1 VVVRGRMLLVFAV
14 VAATAATAVPTVQR
28 GGVPPP
34 GDAVNALAQELAIRQ
49 GSAYLVPLAE
59 VRNGPPA
66 MPANEAQVKAD
77 AAWADALLTRL
88 HAIAP
93 DRLSH
98 QDALTYKTIEFD
110 ARLMK
115 EAAQYYW
122 LESFITPYASPL
134 TFLSGMLANLPLD
147 SEADR
152 QAYSDAL
159 DELPL
164 TFAAYESRLRG
175 QVRRGIALPAA
186 ELPLVLG
193 FVRGFGAPPAASPF
207 RVDDRRLA
215 KMEPASRARFLERVN
230 AAIADVVDPAVDRL
244 AAYLDGPYRAQAA
257 GDVGVSR
264 FPGGRDY
271 YRFLIRRHTG
281 LDLTPEQIHQIGL
294 NEVARLET
302 ALDQVRHDAGYAGS
316 FAEFRNYLRNDPR
329 FRAHSGEEIGERM
342 EAAIRR
348 IEPHVGAYF
357 GRRPSAPYGVK
368 PLEAQRAASMTYGY
382 YQIPTASDPSGYY
395 MYNGTRPEDRSILM
409 AEAVIYHELVPGH
422 HFQMALQMENASLV
436 PFRRNAHP
444 TAFTEGWG
452 EYASDLAGEM
462 GMYRDPY
469 QRAGRLAMDL
479 FLSSRLVVDTG
490 MNALGWTREK
500 AIAFMRDHTFESD
513 VQIDT
518 ETLRY
523 SVDIP
528 GQALAY
534 KLGAKRIHDLR
545 DRVAEEQGAS
555 FDLRAF
561 HDYVLAAGALPLP
574 VLDEHVACYTHEQHA
589 SR

>member
-1 VVVRGRMLLVFAV
+1 VR
-14 VAATAATAVPTVQR
+14 
-28 GGVPPP
+28 
-34 GDAVNALAQELAIRQ
+34 
-49 GSAYLVPLAE
+49 
-59 VRNGPPA
+59 
-66 MPANEAQVKAD
+66 
-77 AAWADALLTRL
+77 
-88 HAIAP
+88 
-93 DRLSH
+93 
-98 QDALTYKTIEFD
+98 
-110 ARLMK
+110 
-115 EAAQYYW
+115 
-122 LESFITPYASPL
+122 
-134 TFLSGMLANLPLD
+134 
-147 SEADR
+147 
-152 QAYSDAL
+152 
-159 DELPL
+159 
-164 TFAAYESRLRG
+164 
-175 QVRRGIALPAA
+175 
-186 ELPLVLG
+186 
-193 FVRGFGAPPAASPF
+193 
-207 RVDDRRLA
+207 
-215 KMEPASRARFLERVN
+215 
-230 AAIADVVDPAVDRL
+230 
-244 AAYLDGPYRAQAA
+244 
-257 GDVGVSR
+257 
-264 FPGGRDY
+264 
-271 YRFLIRRHTG
+271 
-281 LDLTPEQIHQIGL
+281 
-294 NEVARLET
+294 
-302 ALDQVRHDAGYAGS
+302 
-316 FAEFRNYLRNDPR
+316 
-329 FRAHSGEEIGERM
+329 
-342 EAAIRR
+342 
-348 IEPHVGAYF
+348 
-357 GRRPSAPYGVK
+357 

-382 YQIPTASDPSGYY
+382 YQIPTATDPSGYY

-422 HFQMALQMENASLV
+422 HFQMALQMENAALV

-490 MNALGWTREK
+490 MNALGWTRDK

-545 DRVAEEQGAS
+545 DRVAAEQGAS

-574 VLDEHVACYTHEQHA
+574 VLDEHVACYTHERHA

>member
-1 VVVRGRMLLVFAV
+1 MVVNGRMLLVLAV
-14 VAATAATAVPTVQR
+14 VAATTAPTVQR
-28 GGVPPP
+28 GGAAAP

-49 GSAYLVPLAE
+49 GAAYVVPLAE

-66 MPANEAQVKAD
+66 MPASEAQVNAD
-77 AAWADALLTRL
+77 AAWAEDLLSRL

-110 ARLMK
+110 ARLLK
-115 EAAQYYW
+115 EGAQYYW
-122 LESFITPYASPL
+122 LESFITPYSSPL
-134 TFLSGMLANLPLD
+134 TFLSGTLANRPLD
-147 SEADR
+147 SETDR
-152 QAYSDAL
+152 QAYLDAL
-159 DELPL
+159 DALSL
-164 TFAAYESRLRG
+164 TFGAYETRLRG

-193 FVRGFGAPPAASPF
+193 FVRGFGAPPTSSPF
-207 RVDDRRLA
+207 KVDERRLT
-215 KMEPASRARFLERVN
+215 KLDPPTRTRFVERVN

-244 AAYLDGPYRAQAA
+244 GTYLDGPYRAQAA
-257 GDVGVSR
+257 TDVGVSR

-294 NEVARLET
+294 DEVARLEA
-302 ALDQVRHDAGYAGS
+302 ALEQVRRDAGYTGS

-348 IEPHVGAYF
+348 IEPHVDQYF
-357 GRRPSAPYGVK
+357 ARKPAAPYGVK

-490 MNALGWTREK
+490 MNALGWTRDK

-545 DRVAEEQGAS
+545 DRVAAEQGAS

-561 HDYVLAAGALPLP
+561 HDYVLSAGALPLT
-574 VLDEHVACYTHEQHA
+574 VLDEHVACYTHERHA
-589 SR
+589 AR

>member
-1 VVVRGRMLLVFAV
+1 MVMKRKLLAAV
-14 VAATAATAVPTVQR
+14 AVIAAIAATPTVQR
-28 GGVPPP
+28 GPAASP
-34 GDAVNALAQELAIRQ
+34 GDAVNALAQELAARQ
-49 GSAYLVPLAE
+49 GTAYIGSLAE
-59 VRNGPPA
+59 ARNGAPA
-66 MPANEAQVKAD
+66 MPASEAQVKAD
-77 AAWADALLTRL
+77 ATWADGLLARL

-93 DRLSH
+93 ERLSH

-110 ARLMK
+110 ARVMK
-115 EAAQYYW
+115 EGAQYYW
-122 LESFITPYASPL
+122 LDSFITPYASPL
-134 TFLSGMLANLPLD
+134 TFLSSTLANLPLD
-147 SEADR
+147 TEDDR
-152 QAYSDAL
+152 QAYTDAL
-159 DELPL
+159 EALPV
-164 TFAAYESRLRG
+164 TFAAYETRLRG

-193 FVRGFGAPPAASPF
+193 FVRGFGAPPASSPF
-207 RVDDRRLA
+207 KVDERRLTHLDA
-215 KMEPASRARFLERVN
+215 AARARFLERVN
-230 AAIADVVDPAVDRL
+230 AAIADAVDPAVDRL
-244 AAYLDGPYRAQAA
+244 AAYLDGPYRGQAS
-257 GDVGVSR
+257 GEVGVSR
-264 FPGGRDY
+264 FPGGREY

-294 NEVARLET
+294 DEVARLEA
-302 ALDQVRHDAGYAGS
+302 ALDQVRRDAGYAGS
-316 FAEFRNYLRNDPR
+316 FAEFRKYLRDDPR
-329 FRAHSGEEIGERM
+329 FRAHSSEEIGERM

-348 IEPHVGAYF
+348 IEPHVDEYF
-357 GRRPSAPYGVK
+357 GKKPSAPYGVK
-368 PLEAQRAASMTYGY
+368 PLDPQRAAAMTYGY
-382 YQIPTASDPSGYY
+382 YQIPTPTDREGYY

-409 AEAVIYHELVPGH
+409 AEAVIYHELIPGH
-422 HFQMALQMENASLV
+422 HFQMALQMENAALV

-444 TAFTEGWG
+444 TACTEGWG

-490 MNALGWTREK
+490 MNALGWTRDK
-500 AIAFMRDHTFESD
+500 AIAYMRDHTFESD
-513 VQIDT
+513 VQIGT

-545 DRVAEEQGAS
+545 DRVAAEQGAS

-574 VLDEHVACYTHEQHA
+574 VLDEHVACYAHERHA

>member
-1 VVVRGRMLLVFAV
+1 MVVNRRLLLVLAV
-14 VAATAATAVPTVQR
+14 VAATAAPTAQR
-28 GGVPPP
+28 GAVASP

-49 GSAYLVPLAE
+49 GTAYLVPLAE

-66 MPANEAQVKAD
+66 MPANEAQVNAD
-77 AAWADALLTRL
+77 ATWAEGLLARL

-93 DRLSH
+93 DRLAH

-115 EAAQYYW
+115 EGAQYYW

-134 TFLSGMLANLPLD
+134 TFLSGTLANLPLN

-159 DELPL
+159 DALSL
-164 TFAAYESRLRG
+164 TFAAYETRLRG

-193 FVRGFGAPPAASPF
+193 FIRGFGAPPASSPF
-207 RVDDRRLA
+207 KVDERRLTG
-215 KMEPASRARFLERVN
+215 MDPASRARFLERVN

-244 AAYLDGPYRAQAA
+244 VAYLDGPYRAEAA
-257 GDVGVSR
+257 ADVGVSR
-264 FPGGRDY
+264 YPRGRDY

-294 NEVARLET
+294 DEVARLEA
-302 ALDQVRHDAGYAGS
+302 ALDQVRRDAGYAGS
-316 FAEFRNYLRNDPR
+316 FAEFRNYLRNDSR
-329 FRAHSGEEIGERM
+329 FRARSGEEIGERM
-342 EAAIRR
+342 EAAVRR
-348 IEPHVGAYF
+348 IEPHVDEYF
-357 GRRPSAPYGVK
+357 ARKPSAPYGVK
-368 PLEAQRAASMTYGY
+368 PLDPQRAASMTYGY
-382 YQIPTASDPSGYY
+382 YQIPTPTDRSGYY
-395 MYNGTRPEDRSILM
+395 MYNGTRPEERSILM

-422 HFQMALQMENASLV
+422 HFQMALQMENTALV

-490 MNALGWTREK
+490 MNALGWTRDK

-534 KLGAKRIHDLR
+534 KLGAKHIHDLR
-545 DRVAEEQGAS
+545 DRVAAEQGTS

-561 HDYVLAAGALPLP
+561 HTYVLAAGALPLP
-574 VLDEHVACYTHEQHA
+574 VLDDHVACYAQERHA